1 MLQQV
6 SDFELEL
13 MKIIWEN
20 GGTALYAEIVEG
32 LERLDAIMRFKKTTR
47 LLLAISIAL
56 VLALCLGATAAGA
69 YVIPK
74 KASDAE
80 VLNDSN
86 ESNQM
91 VDSQNAV
98 SDIKINVKN
107 CNVIILPSDDTNFK
121 YEYDKELFQVSEQVE
136 NHSITITAHS
146 LAETSD
152 QPDFSQDI
160 RIRIYIPG
168 YAVSA
173 MNIEGES
180 AGISVLPFNTNINLT
195 NYNGTASVCLDEHF
209 NKKLIFVSISGSG
222 ALYMQDEFNDY
233 SLSASIIN
241 SPFLP
246 REDMPDFHD
255 DSQPYTFVSGK
266 GTASIKLGIQDNAF
280 AIYKYSGEAV
290 DLLKTHFDIVT

>member
-1 MLQQV
+1 
-6 SDFELEL
+6 
-13 MKIIWEN
+13 
-20 GGTALYAEIVEG
+20 
-32 LERLDAIMRFKKTTR
+32 MRFKKTTR

-107 CNVIILPSDDTNFK
+107 SNVIILPSDDTNFK

-195 NYNGTASVCLDEHF
+195 NYNGAASVCLDEHF
-209 NKKLIFVSISGSG
+209 NKELIFVSISGSG

-241 SPFLP
+241 SLFLP
-246 REDMPDFHD
+246 REDMPGFHD
-255 DSQPYTFVSGK
+255 DSQPHTFVSGK